1 MRRRG
6 LLLLGGSAAASIGAA
21 LYLAP
26 RPENVAAP
34 GAGMLAFPGLAARL
48 PQAVLLEI
56 RRHDATLLIRREGE
70 RWLLPDRNN
79 YPIREAKLR
88 ELLTGLSELRLM
100 EPRGSDPAN
109 LARLGVDDPQ
119 SPGSTASHLRLLDAK
134 GAPIISVTLG
144 RRRVRTQGN
153 IPETIY
159 IRRAGD
165 AEAWA
170 AEGRI
175 PLDGDAAAWMERDVA
190 NIPAERL
197 LRATINRL
205 GAEPLTLARAAPGAP
220 LLLINP
226 PEPPAQNPS
235 ALDEVTRSLEYL
247 TFIDAV
253 PEAQNHGTP
262 LGEARFELTG
272 ALNIQIRCY
281 RLDQFLFIRL
291 LAEGGEGPEAQTFN
305 ARWQGWAYQIGIWK
319 EKAFLPT
326 LEELTQ
332 SP

>member
-26 RPENVAAP
+26 RPENPAAP

-48 PQAVLLEI
+48 PQAALLEI
-56 RRHDATLLIRREGE
+56 RRHDATLLVRRDGE

-79 YPIREAKLR
+79 YPIRDAKLR

-109 LARLGVDDPQ
+109 FARLGVDDPQ
-119 SPGSTASHLRLLDAK
+119 TPGSTASHLRLLDAQ
-134 GAPIISVTLG
+134 GAPIIAVTLG

-170 AEGRI
+170 AEGR
-175 PLDGDAAAWMERDVA
+175 P
-190 NIPAERL
+190 
-197 LRATINRL
+197 TKKS
-205 GAEPLTLARAAPGAP
+205 T
-220 LLLINP
+220 
-226 PEPPAQNPS
+226 
-235 ALDEVTRSLEYL
+235 SL
-247 TFIDAV
+247 
-253 PEAQNHGTP
+253 
-262 LGEARFELTG
+262 
-272 ALNIQIRCY
+272 
-281 RLDQFLFIRL
+281 
-291 LAEGGEGPEAQTFN
+291 
-305 ARWQGWAYQIGIWK
+305 
-319 EKAFLPT
+319 
-326 LEELTQ
+326 
-332 SP
+332 

>member
-6 LLLLGGSAAASIGAA
+6 LLLLSGSAAASIGAA

-26 RPENVAAP
+26 RPDNTAAP

-48 PQAVLLEI
+48 PQAALLEI
-56 RRHDATLLIRREGE
+56 RRHDATLLVRRDGE
-70 RWLLPDRNN
+70 RWLLPERNN

-109 LARLGVDDPQ
+109 FARLGVDDPQ
-119 SPGSTASHLRLLDAK
+119 SPGSTASHLRLLDAQ

-190 NIPAERL
+190 NFPAERL
-197 LRATINRL
+197 LRASINRL
-205 GAEPLTLARAAPGAP
+205 GTEPLTLVRAAPGAP
-220 LLLINP
+220 MLLVTP
-226 PEPPAQNPS
+226 PEPATPNPS
-235 ALDEVTRSLEYL
+235 ALDEVTRGLEYL
-247 TFIDAV
+247 TFIDAL

-272 ALNIQIRCY
+272 GLTIQIRCS

-291 LAEGGEGPEAQTFN
+291 TAEGPEAQSLN
-305 ARWQGWAYQIGIWK
+305 ARWQGWAYQVGIWK